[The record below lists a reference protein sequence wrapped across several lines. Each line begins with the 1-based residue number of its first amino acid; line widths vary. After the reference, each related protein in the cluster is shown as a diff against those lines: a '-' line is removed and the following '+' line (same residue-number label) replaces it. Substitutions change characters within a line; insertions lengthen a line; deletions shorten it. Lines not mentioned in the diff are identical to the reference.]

1 MAYSFLP
8 FFFKTDNSTS
18 FKLNPLRRFDLM
30 KASLEVIGTSV
41 GKSSVIEWPR
51 DSAN

>member
-41 GKSSVIEWPR
+41 GKFGYRVAR